1 MNLNLG
7 SSSEEESSSSSPEPQ
22 ASNGQKKRGRPQSTP
37 LEPYKDEI
45 VKLFVEEDQ
54 PIIEIAR
61 RLNVDHGLDISERTI
76 SRRLTQ
82 WKIPRKKNRTAASV
96 ELQERIIHHYNLNL
110 NDDQMA
116 RALLAEGYE
125 IKPRNLARLRHKL
138 GMRRRA
144 KYPEFR
150 EYSDEEMEDDAPAE
164 IAAQLGAS
172 APPKA
177 SPRKPRKRVK
187 KVPPNAALIP
197 KVTAFVQEYMSKYDG
212 SHDFNHIKRVVGL
225 AHKIYAEIIKAEEES
240 GLFEKESELDLHVIT
255 LAALLH
261 DVGDKKYLKPGQNGE
276 TLVLATLLGFQAP
289 EDLALKVQRIVLA
302 VSYSSEIKDRGH
314 VETMI
319 SKYPE
324 LAIVQDAD
332 RLDAIG
338 AVGIGRTF
346 TFGGAKNAKDM
357 GMTIQHFDDKLVKI
371 ESMMKTAPGKRMAR
385 VRTERLKVFKS
396 WWEEELVDAEGT
408 LRKK

>member
-1 MNLNLG
+1 MSASDSDL
-7 SSSEEESSSSSPEPQ
+7 SSSSPEPEV
-22 ASNGQKKRGRPQSTP
+22 STKKRGRPQSTP

-45 VKLFVEEDQ
+45 VRLFIDEDV

-61 RLNVDHGLDISERTI
+61 RLNVNHGLDISERTI

-82 WKIPRKKNRTAASV
+82 WKVPRKKTRTTASV
-96 ELQERIIHHYNLNL
+96 ELQERIIYHYNKNL

-125 IKPRNLARLRHKL
+125 IKPRNLARLRQKL
-138 GMRRRA
+138 GMRRRS

-150 EYSDEEMEDDAPAE
+150 EYSEEELDNDPM
-164 IAAQLGAS
+164 QAS
-172 APPKA
+172 TSSPRA
-177 SPRKPRKRVK
+177 SPKKPRKKAK

-197 KVTAFVQEYMSKYDG
+197 KVTAFVEKYMSKYDG

-225 AHKIYAEIIKAEEES
+225 AHKIYTEIIKAEEQS
-240 GLFEKESELDLHVIT
+240 GLFEKESSLDLHVIT

-261 DVGDKKYLKPGQNGE
+261 DVGDKKYLEPGQKGE
-276 TLVLATLLGFQAP
+276 TLVLATLLGFGAP

-302 VSYSSEIKDRGH
+302 VSYSSEIKDPGH

-319 SKYPE
+319 GKYPE

-346 TFGGAKNAKDM
+346 TFGGAKNARDM
-357 GMTIQHFDDKLVKI
+357 GETIQHFDDKLVKL

-385 VRTERLKVFKS
+385 ERTERLNMFKS
-396 WWEEELVDAEGT
+396 WWEEEQREAEGL
-408 LRKK
+408 LRRK

>member
-1 MNLNLG
+1 M
-7 SSSEEESSSSSPEPQ
+7 SSSEDDSSDTDLNPGTETS
-22 ASNGQKKRGRPQSTP
+22 KRGRGRPASTV

-45 VKLFVEEDQ
+45 VKLFIAEDQ
-54 PIIEIAR
+54 PLVEIAR
-61 RLNVDHGLDISERTI
+61 RMNEVYGLGVSERTI

-82 WKIPRKKNRTAASV
+82 WKIPRKKNRTPVAV
-96 ELQERIIHHYNLNL
+96 NMQERIIYHYNMNL
-110 NDDQMA
+110 NDDQIA

-144 KYPEFR
+144 KYPEYR
-150 EYSDEEMEDDAPAE
+150 EYSDMEEDEVPTGK
-164 IAAQLGAS
+164 AAQEGAS
-172 APPKA
+172 SSPKGPPK
-177 SPRKPRKRVK
+177 KPRKRAK

-197 KVTAFVQEYMSKYDG
+197 KVTTFVQEYMSQYDG

-225 AHKIYAEIIKAEEES
+225 AHKIYAEIIKTEEES
-240 GLFEKESELDLHVIT
+240 GLFDKESDLDLHVVT

-261 DVGDKKYLKPGQNGE
+261 DIGDKKYLLPGQNGE
-276 TLVLATLLGFQAP
+276 TLVLATLLGFGAP

-302 VSYSSEIKDRGH
+302 VSYSSEIKDRAH

-346 TFGGAKNAKDM
+346 TFGGAKNAEDM
-357 GMTIQHFDDKLVKI
+357 GETLQHFDDKLVKI

-385 VRTERLKVFKS
+385 ERTERLNVFKS
-396 WWEEELVDAEGT
+396 WWKEELADAEGT
-408 LRKK
+408 LRRK